1 MRPGTATIATTGA
14 CVVANCSTA
23 TLAVSLTIAVSP

>member
-1 MRPGTATIATTGA
+1 MATIAATGA